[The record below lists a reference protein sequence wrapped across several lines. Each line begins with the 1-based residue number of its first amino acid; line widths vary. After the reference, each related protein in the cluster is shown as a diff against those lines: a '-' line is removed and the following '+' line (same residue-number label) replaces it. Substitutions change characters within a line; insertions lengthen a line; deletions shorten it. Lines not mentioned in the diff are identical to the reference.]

1 MPARLFMVPASH
13 PSFAAAKALEIKGIA
28 YEPVYLVPVFHK
40 LHQKLRFGG
49 RGTVPGVIFED
60 GRKVMGS
67 RAIVRAVEEMRPDPP
82 LLPGDVRVQEA
93 EEWGDEVLQPLV
105 RRVIWKALSRDT
117 SAQLTYADGIKLVP
131 PTPQAVARLSGGIV
145 AWGERRLNDAG
156 DANVRA
162 DLANL
167 PNHLDRVDRWLQEGV
182 IGGEQLNAADLQI
195 ASGLRLL
202 LTSGDLAPLIDARP
216 AGPYARRV
224 FADYPGH
231 VGAGALPAQWLPSA
245 AAAPNG

>member
-13 PSFAAAKALEIKGIA
+13 PSNAAAKALEIKGIPF
-28 YEPVYLVPVFHK
+28 ETVYLVPVFHK
-40 LHQKLRFGG
+40 VHQKLRFGG
-49 RGTVPGVIFED
+49 KGTVPGVIFED
-60 GRKVMGS
+60 GRKVIGS

-82 LLPGDVRVQEA
+82 LLSGDVRAAEA

-117 SAQLTYADGIKLVP
+117 RAQLTYAEGLKLVP
-131 PTPQAVARLSGGIV
+131 PTPQAMARLAGGMV
-145 AWGERRLNDAG
+145 AWGERRINDAG

-167 PNHLDRVDRWLQEGV
+167 DAHLDRVDRWLDEGV
-182 IGGEQLNAADLQI
+182 IGGEQVNAADLQI

-202 LTSGDLAPLIDARP
+202 LTTGDLAPLIEPRP
-216 AGPYARRV
+216 CGAYARRV
-224 FADYPGH
+224 FPHYPGH
-231 VGAGALPAQWLPSA
+231 VGAGALPAEWLPSA
-245 AAAPNG
+245 AAAPRG